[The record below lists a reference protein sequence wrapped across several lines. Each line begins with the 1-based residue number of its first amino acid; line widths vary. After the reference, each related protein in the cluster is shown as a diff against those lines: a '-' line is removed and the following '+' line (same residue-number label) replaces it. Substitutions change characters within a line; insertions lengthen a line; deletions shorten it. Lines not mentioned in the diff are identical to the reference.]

1 MKYLK
6 VIRKKEREKKEKG
19 KSFYVYFLDDYYK
32 YRTRIKSSKFI
43 INYFVRHIIFIPFIS
58 AISSAA

>member
-32 YRTRIKSSKFI
+32 YKNKKFEIYNQLLRTAY
-43 INYFVRHIIFIPFIS
+43 YFHSIHFCCCS
-58 AISSAA
+58 Y